1 VFGDSVVEVTISNES
16 KFIGKRFLDVSN
28 VIYRKYMSAA
38 VSLRSASGAVIGDKS
53 TINIPDSVSDTIVR
67 AGDTFLLISSKE
79 GLKRL
84 TLSSDIASIFEK
96 SRLTVPSTYWS
107 FYPVLSFFVIVSL
120 VASQKVEMSAASLS
134 MASFFFIGGWIVPKE
149 IEKFVDIRLLML
161 MGASLSFAKAMT
173 STGLATKIAE
183 AIAGGVSDPTANLFL
198 IYLATLLITE
208 LISNNAAAAMM
219 YPIAV
224 VLADTLGVSYKPYVM
239 VVMQAA
245 SMAFMCPIGYPT
257 HVMVWLPGQYNFF
270 DFCKFGLFPNFMWM
284 IMSVLISKAAWPL

>member
-1 VFGDSVVEVTISNES
+1 
-16 KFIGKRFLDVSN
+16 
-28 VIYRKYMSAA
+28 M
-38 VSLRSASGAVIGDKS
+38 
-53 TINIPDSVSDTIVR
+53 
-67 AGDTFLLISSKE
+67 
-79 GLKRL
+79 
-84 TLSSDIASIFEK
+84 ASIFEK

-173 STGLATKIAE
+173 TTGLAAKIAE
-183 AIAGGVSDPTANLFL
+183 AIAGGVSDPTASLFL

-224 VLADTLGVSYKPYVM
+224 KLADTLGVSYKPYVM

-284 IMSVLISKAAWPL
+284 ILSVLISKAAWPF